1 MNRFFS
7 LGCVNARFTVR
18 AEIDPFGSLMT
29 LRLPSA
35 RPAYEGFVAFY
46 GAEIAPWLADREAC
60 RRKAVGRFI
69 ASVAVGAV
77 VAAGVFIFSLQ
88 LGLFIL
94 FGFSALGFFLLD
106 RARAEITH
114 GLLERIVRHFGFTYA
129 GDPGRPALYDQYR
142 RLKLLPGH
150 NREKFEDQVSGT
162 YAGAGFTLSEA
173 HLEVQSSGKKNSRRT
188 VFHGQLIAV
197 DYPRRFRGSTV
208 VQRDMGAFNA
218 LSRPAKEF
226 QRVGL
231 SSPEFEK
238 AFEAWSTDQVEAH
251 NLLDPVVLERFQELE
266 RLFNGKKLRAAFD
279 DGKLLIA
286 METGD
291 RLTIGT
297 MFRPIDGAERVERIL
312 KELDIVFDLIDV
324 LVKRVETR
332 MGGAFSLADVKA
344 KSANHR

>member
-1 MNRFFS
+1 MM
-7 LGCVNARFTVR
+7 LK
-18 AEIDPFGSLMT
+18 P
-29 LRLPSA
+29 PSD
-35 RPAYEGFVAFY
+35 RPLYAKFLAYYE
-46 GAEIAPWLADREAC
+46 AEIAPWLAEREAC
-60 RRKAVGRFI
+60 RRRAVERFVAAVG
-69 ASVAVGAV
+69 VGAV
-77 VAAGVFIFSLQ
+77 AAAAVFVLQ
-88 LGLFIL
+88 PFAGASTELGFLTL
-94 FGFSALGFFLLD
+94 MGCGALGFFLLD
-106 RARAEITH
+106 RTRTEITH
-114 GLLERIVRHFGFTYA
+114 GLLERIARHLGFTYS
-129 GDPGRPALYDQYR
+129 GDPGRPAHYDQYR

-150 NREKFEDQVSGT
+150 NREKFEDQVSGK

-173 HLEVQSSGKKNSRRT
+173 HLQVKSSGKRSSTRT

-208 VQRDMGAFNA
+208 VQRDMGAFNT

-251 NLLDPVVLERFQELE
+251 DLLDPLVLERFQELE

-279 DGKLLIA
+279 EGKLLIA

-297 MFRPIDGAERVERIL
+297 MFQPIEGHGRVERIL

-324 LVKRVETR
+324 LVKRVDTR
-332 MGGAFSLADVKA
+332 LGGAFSLADVKA